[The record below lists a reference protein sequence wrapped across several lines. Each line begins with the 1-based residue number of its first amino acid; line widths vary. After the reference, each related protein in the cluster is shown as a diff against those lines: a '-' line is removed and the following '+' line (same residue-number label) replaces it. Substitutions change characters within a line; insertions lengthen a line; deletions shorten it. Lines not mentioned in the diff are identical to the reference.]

1 MTFLKIL
8 SALIM
13 TTILTAPFVGETREN
28 PTQEELE
35 IREKVIKDMVAESY
49 GQESVYGS
57 RYGYHSVHKRVYRGR
72 VDQQGRIRL
81 ERSNEDQLG
90 KAINLGALPTTERDR
105 LINSRNMAIAG
116 LSAGGILYFLPGQNL
131 FFWETK
137 DEELPEG
144 SVRDGV
150 LTNPLVGG
158 LLGGALSSAQKEL
171 KNNNY
176 KFMGSSKLGH
186 MLMMVLNPAEGF
198 AQSFNDT
205 YGERVFTG
213 GTTDITTISPMQP
226 YSQATEADRPTNYI
240 GLHFQIRF

>member
-1 MTFLKIL
+1 
-8 SALIM
+8 M
-13 TTILTAPFVGETREN
+13 TTILAAPLFSFSREK
-28 PTQEELE
+28 PSQEELE
-35 IREKVIKDMVAESY
+35 IREKVIKDMVTESY
-49 GQESVYGS
+49 GQESIYSS
-57 RYGYHSVHKRVYRGR
+57 RYSYHSVHKRVYRGR
-72 VDQQGRIRL
+72 MDQQGRIRL

-116 LSAGGILYFLPGQNL
+116 LSAGGILYFLPGQNM

-137 DEELPEG
+137 DEELPQG
-144 SVRDGV
+144 STRDGI
-150 LTNPLVGG
+150 LTNPVVGG
-158 LLGGALSSAQKEL
+158 LLSSALSSAQKEL
-171 KNNNY
+171 KNNDG

-198 AQSFNDT
+198 AQSFNDA
-205 YGERVFTG
+205 YGERVFSG

-226 YSQATEADRPTNYI
+226 YSQAAENDRSTNYI